1 MAKIKHD
8 MTQGSVVKNL
18 LLFSLPLFLS
28 YFFQAL
34 YGSVDTLIVGQF
46 CELADVTGVTQGSQ
60 ITHILTQAISG
71 LSTAGAIMIAQY
83 TGGSHE
89 RDLEETICTLFTLF
103 LIFAALTTVVML
115 FLNMPIIRLL
125 KIPGEA
131 VAPTLEYLQIC
142 EAGLVFIFFYNCIS
156 AILQAMGD
164 SHHPLIFVA
173 IACGINVVL
182 DLVLV
187 VCFGMGAAGTAVA
200 TVAAQAV
207 SVVLS
212 INFLRK
218 NRFLFDFHPRS
229 FRIYR
234 DKLSALLR
242 LGIPYAIQRGVV
254 YCSFLAISG
263 LSNAYGLAAA
273 SASGVVA
280 KINNFATMPFSAIQ
294 SAIATVARQNMGA
307 GKIERSR
314 AAFRAGLA
322 CNLLFGGSLFIAA
335 QIIPGQMLSL
345 FSPDTE
351 MIRVGIAF
359 LRYYSLEYI
368 LMPFNFSIHALMS
381 ASGRTIIP
389 AIDGLLASFVVR
401 IPLAAYFS
409 SSMGFPGIALGS
421 SLAVISALIPA
432 AVFYFSGIWKNP
444 KIKSNSDDH

>member
-89 RDLEETICTLFTLF
+89 RDLEETIRTLFSLF
-103 LIFAALTTVVML
+103 LISSVLTTAVML

-125 KIPGEA
+125 KIPEEA
-131 VAPTLEYLQIC
+131 VAPTMEYLQIC

-164 SHHPLIFVA
+164 SRHPLIFVA

-182 DLVLV
+182 DIILV

-218 NRFLFDFHPRS
+218 NQFLFDFRPRS

-234 DKLSALLR
+234 DKLSALLK

-254 YCSFLAISG
+254 YCSFLAVSG

-280 KINNFATMPFSAIQ
+280 KIFRCVTAMAVRSSAALPRNCSCFPQSIPSTM
-294 SAIATVARQNMGA
+294 M
-307 GKIERSR
+307 
-314 AAFRAGLA
+314 
-322 CNLLFGGSLFIAA
+322 
-335 QIIPGQMLSL
+335 
-345 FSPDTE
+345 SP
-351 MIRVGIAF
+351 IG
-359 LRYYSLEYI
+359 
-368 LMPFNFSIHALMS
+368 
-381 ASGRTIIP
+381 GRTGNVTRPAMTAPPMPLRWRNCWNSPALRSFTIP
-389 AIDGLLASFVVR
+389 S
-401 IPLAAYFS
+401 P
-409 SSMGFPGIALGS
+409 
-421 SLAVISALIPA
+421 
-432 AVFYFSGIWKNP
+432 
-444 KIKSNSDDH
+444 